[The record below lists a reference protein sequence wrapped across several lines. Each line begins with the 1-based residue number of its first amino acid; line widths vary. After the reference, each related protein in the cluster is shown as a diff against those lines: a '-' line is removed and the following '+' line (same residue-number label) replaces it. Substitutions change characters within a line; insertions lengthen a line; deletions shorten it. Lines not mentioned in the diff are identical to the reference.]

1 MSKITLY
8 KLEANN
14 KGEIIIEKPFKL
26 EREMQKVFEDNLGL
40 IMGLEMVKSEFTIKD
55 KRIDTL
61 AFDNQSN
68 SFVIIEYKRD
78 KNNSVFDQGITYLN
92 LMLNYKADFVLEYN
106 ENMKNNLLR
115 DDVDW
120 SQSRVVFVSSD
131 FTENQIQATNFK
143 DFAIELWEV
152 KRYSNNTISINNI
165 GKSKSAPSI
174 KPILEKNNT
183 YKDISKEIKVYDEDD
198 HVQGKPDEII
208 ELYEKFKNAILNIK
222 DGIDIVSKKYW
233 VSFRLNNVIL
243 CDIIIS
249 SVSLTILINLKKGQL
264 EDPKK
269 IMIDVSKTGH
279 YGNGDYKTL
288 VKNDDNLEYIMSLI
302 KQAIK
307 SRITYPNNK

>member
-8 KLEANN
+8 KLEADNRA
-14 KGEIIIEKPFKL
+14 EIVSEKPFKL
-26 EREMQKVFEDNLGL
+26 ERDMQRVFEDNLGL

-61 AFDNQSN
+61 AFDRQSN

-183 YKDISKEIKVYDEDD
+183 YQDISKEIKVYTEED
-198 HVQGKPDEII
+198 HLQSKSDEII
-208 ELYEKFKNAILNIK
+208 ELYEKFKNAILNLK
-222 DGIDIVSKKYW
+222 EGIEVVYRKYYIG
-233 VSFRLNNVIL
+233 FKLNNSN
-243 CDIIIS
+243 IS
-249 SVSLTILINLKKGQL
+249 DVEIQSKSLKLYINLNKGHL
-264 EDPKK
+264 DDPKGLMRD
-269 IMIDVSKTGH
+269 ISNVGH
-279 YGNGDYKTL
+279 WGNGDYQII
-288 VKNDDNLEYIMSLI
+288 VKNDDDLEYIMSLI

-307 SRITYPNNK
+307 

>member
-14 KGEIIIEKPFKL
+14 KAEIVSEKPFKL

-174 KPILEKNNT
+174 KPILEKNKT
-183 YKDISKEIKVYDEDD
+183 LKDISTEIKVYDEDD

-208 ELYEKFKNAILNIK
+208 ELYEKFKNAILNLK

-307 SRITYPNNK
+307 YQN

>member
-14 KGEIIIEKPFKL
+14 KAEIIIEKPFKL
-26 EREMQKVFEDNLGL
+26 EREMQKVFEDNLGV
-40 IMGLEMVKSEFTIKD
+40 IMGLEMVKSEFTTKD

-61 AFDNQSN
+61 AFDRQSN

-106 ENMKNNLLR
+106 ENMKNNLSR
-115 DDVDW
+115 NKIDW

-183 YKDISKEIKVYDEDD
+183 YQEISKEIKVYSEED
-198 HVQGKPDEII
+198 HLQGKPDEII
-208 ELYEKFKNAILNIK
+208 ELYEKFKNAILNLK
-222 DGIDIVSKKYW
+222 DGIEIVYRKLYIGYRYNNSAISDIEIQSKQLKLY
-233 VSFRLNNVIL
+233 
-243 CDIIIS
+243 
-249 SVSLTILINLKKGQL
+249 ININKGQL
-264 EDPKK
+264 DDPKGLMRD
-269 IMIDVSKTGH
+269 ISNVGH
-279 YGNGDYKTL
+279 WGNGDYQTL
-288 VKNDDNLEYIMSLI
+288 IKNDNDLEYIMSLI

-307 SRITYPNNK
+307 

>member
-14 KGEIIIEKPFKL
+14 KAEIIIEKPFKL
-26 EREMQKVFEDNLGL
+26 EREMQKVFEDNLGV

-61 AFDNQSN
+61 AFDRQSN
-68 SFVIIEYKRD
+68 SFVIVEYKRD

-106 ENMKNNLLR
+106 ENMKNNLSR
-115 DDVDW
+115 NKIDW

-183 YKDISKEIKVYDEDD
+183 YQEISKEI
-198 HVQGKPDEII
+198 
-208 ELYEKFKNAILNIK
+208 
-222 DGIDIVSKKYW
+222 
-233 VSFRLNNVIL
+233 
-243 CDIIIS
+243 
-249 SVSLTILINLKKGQL
+249 
-264 EDPKK
+264 
-269 IMIDVSKTGH
+269 
-279 YGNGDYKTL
+279 
-288 VKNDDNLEYIMSLI
+288 
-302 KQAIK
+302 
-307 SRITYPNNK
+307 

>member
-14 KGEIIIEKPFKL
+14 RAEIVSEKPFKL
-26 EREMQKVFEDNLGL
+26 EREMQRVFEDNLGL

-61 AFDNQSN
+61 AFDRQSN

-183 YKDISKEIKVYDEDD
+183 YQDISREIIVYSEED
-198 HVQGKPDEII
+198 HLQGKSDEII
-208 ELYEKFKNAILNIK
+208 ELYEKFKKAILNLKEGFEVVYRKVYIGFK
-222 DGIDIVSKKYW
+222 MNNSNVTDIEVQAKQLKIY
-233 VSFRLNNVIL
+233 
-243 CDIIIS
+243 
-249 SVSLTILINLKKGQL
+249 INLKKGQL
-264 EDPKK
+264 DDPKGLMRD
-269 IMIDVSKTGH
+269 ISSVGH
-279 YGNGDYKTL
+279 WGNGDYQII
-288 VKNDDNLEYIMSLI
+288 VKNDNDLEYIMSLI

-307 SRITYPNNK
+307 

>member
-14 KGEIIIEKPFKL
+14 KAEIISEKPFKL

-40 IMGLEMVKSEFTIKD
+40 IMGLEMVKSEFSVKD

-61 AFDNQSN
+61 AFDKQSN

-78 KNNSVFDQGITYLN
+78 KNTSVFDQGITYLN

-115 DDVDW
+115 DNVDW

-152 KRYSNNTISINNI
+152 KRYSNNTVSINNI

-183 YKDISKEIKVYDEDD
+183 YQDISKEIKVYSEED
-198 HVQGKPDEII
+198 HLQGKPDEII
-208 ELYEKFKNAILNIK
+208 ELYEKFKNAILNLK
-222 DGIDIVSKKYW
+222 DNIEVVYRKHYIGFK
-233 VSFRLNNVIL
+233 LNNSNIS
-243 CDIIIS
+243 DIEIQGKQLKLY
-249 SVSLTILINLKKGQL
+249 VNLNKGL
-264 EDPKK
+264 LDDPKGLMRD
-269 IMIDVSKTGH
+269 ISNVGH
-279 YGNGDYKTL
+279 LGNGDYQTL
-288 VKNDDNLEYIMSLI
+288 VKNDDDLEYIMSLI

-307 SRITYPNNK
+307 

>member
-8 KLEANN
+8 KLEADNRA
-14 KGEIIIEKPFKL
+14 EIVSEKPFKL
-26 EREMQKVFEDNLGL
+26 EREMQRVFEDNLGL

-61 AFDNQSN
+61 AFDRQSN

-183 YKDISKEIKVYDEDD
+183 YQDISKEIKVYTEED
-198 HVQGKPDEII
+198 HLQSKSDEII
-208 ELYEKFKNAILNIK
+208 ELYEKFKNAILNLK
-222 DGIDIVSKKYW
+222 EGIEVVYRKYYIG
-233 VSFRLNNVIL
+233 FKLNNSN
-243 CDIIIS
+243 IS
-249 SVSLTILINLKKGQL
+249 DVEIQSKSLKLYINLNKGHL
-264 EDPKK
+264 DDPKGLMRD
-269 IMIDVSKTGH
+269 ISNVGH
-279 YGNGDYKTL
+279 WGNGDYQII
-288 VKNDDNLEYIMSLI
+288 VKNDDDLEYIMSLI

-307 SRITYPNNK
+307 

>member
-8 KLEANN
+8 KLDANN
-14 KGEIIIEKPFKL
+14 KAEVVSEKPFKL

-40 IMGLEMVKSEFTIKD
+40 IMGLEMVKSEFSIKD
-55 KRIDTL
+55 KRIDTM
-61 AFDNQSN
+61 AYDAQNN
-68 SFVIIEYKRD
+68 AFVIIEYKRD
-78 KNNSVFDQGITYLN
+78 KNSSVFDQGITYLN

-115 DDVDW
+115 DNVDW

-183 YKDISKEIKVYDEDD
+183 YQDISKEIKVYTEED
-198 HVQGKPDEII
+198 HLQSKSDEII
-208 ELYEKFKNAILNIK
+208 ELYEKFKNAILNLK
-222 DGIDIVSKKYW
+222 EGIEVVYRKYYIG
-233 VSFRLNNVIL
+233 FKLNNSN
-243 CDIIIS
+243 IS
-249 SVSLTILINLKKGQL
+249 DVEIQSKSLKLYINLNKGHL
-264 EDPKK
+264 DDPKGLMRD
-269 IMIDVSKTGH
+269 ISNVGH
-279 YGNGDYKTL
+279 WGNGDYQII
-288 VKNDDNLEYIMSLI
+288 VKNDDDLEYIMSLI

-307 SRITYPNNK
+307 

>member
-14 KGEIIIEKPFKL
+14 KAEIVSEKPFKL

-106 ENMKNNLLR
+106 ENMKNNLSR
-115 DDVDW
+115 NKIDW

-183 YKDISKEIKVYDEDD
+183 YQEISKEIKVYSEED
-198 HVQGKPDEII
+198 HLQGKPDEII
-208 ELYEKFKNAILNIK
+208 ELYEKFNNAILNLK
-222 DGIDIVSKKYW
+222 DGIEIVYRKLYIGYRYNNTAISDIEIQSKQLKLY
-233 VSFRLNNVIL
+233 
-243 CDIIIS
+243 
-249 SVSLTILINLKKGQL
+249 ININKGQL
-264 EDPKK
+264 DDPKGLMRD
-269 IMIDVSKTGH
+269 ISNVGH
-279 YGNGDYKTL
+279 WGNGDYQTL
-288 VKNDDNLEYIMSLI
+288 IKNDDDLEYIMSLI

-307 SRITYPNNK
+307 

>member
-14 KGEIIIEKPFKL
+14 KAEIIIEKPFKL
-26 EREMQKVFEDNLGL
+26 EREMQKVFEDNLGV

-61 AFDNQSN
+61 AFDRQSN
-68 SFVIIEYKRD
+68 SFVIVEYKRD

-106 ENMKNNLLR
+106 ENMKNNLSR
-115 DDVDW
+115 NKIDW

-183 YKDISKEIKVYDEDD
+183 YQEISKEIKVYSEED
-198 HVQGKPDEII
+198 HLQGKSDEII
-208 ELYEKFKNAILNIK
+208 ELYEKFKNAILNLRE
-222 DGIDIVSKKYW
+222 GIEIVYRKLYIGFKFNNGNISDIEIQAKQLKLYV
-233 VSFRLNNVIL
+233 NVNKGQL
-243 CDIIIS
+243 DDPKGLMRDIS
-249 SVSLTILINLKKGQL
+249 SV
-264 EDPKK
+264 
-269 IMIDVSKTGH
+269 GH
-279 YGNGDYKTL
+279 WGNGDYQVI
-288 VKNDDNLEYIMSLI
+288 VKNDDDLEYIMSLI

-307 SRITYPNNK
+307 YQN

>member
-14 KGEIIIEKPFKL
+14 KAEIVSEKPFKL

-120 SQSRVVFVSSD
+120 SQSR
-131 FTENQIQATNFK
+131 Q
-143 DFAIELWEV
+143 
-152 KRYSNNTISINNI
+152 
-165 GKSKSAPSI
+165 
-174 KPILEKNNT
+174 
-183 YKDISKEIKVYDEDD
+183 DISRKIKVYSEED
-198 HVQGKPDEII
+198 HLKGKSDEII
-208 ELYEKFKNAILNIK
+208 ELYEKFKNAILN
-222 DGIDIVSKKYW
+222 
-233 VSFRLNNVIL
+233 L
-243 CDIIIS
+243 
-249 SVSLTILINLKKGQL
+249 
-264 EDPKK
+264 
-269 IMIDVSKTGH
+269 
-279 YGNGDYKTL
+279 
-288 VKNDDNLEYIMSLI
+288 KNDLEVVYRKNYI
-302 KQAIK
+302 
-307 SRITYPNNK
+307 

>member
-14 KGEIIIEKPFKL
+14 KAEIIIEKPFKL
-26 EREMQKVFEDNLGL
+26 EREMQKVFEDNLGV

-61 AFDNQSN
+61 AFDRQSN
-68 SFVIIEYKRD
+68 SFVIVEYKRD

-106 ENMKNNLLR
+106 ENMKNNLSR
-115 DDVDW
+115 NKIDW

-183 YKDISKEIKVYDEDD
+183 FQDISKEIKVYSEED
-198 HVQGKPDEII
+198 HLQGMSDEII
-208 ELYEKFKNAILNIK
+208 ELYEKFKKAILNLRESFE
-222 DGIDIVSKKYW
+222 VVPKKLW
-233 VSFRLNNVIL
+233 VSFRIGNTII
-243 CDIIIS
+243 CDIKIKTN
-249 SVSLTILINLKKGQL
+249 SLKIFINLKKGQL
-264 EDPKK
+264 NDPKGL
-269 IMIDVSKTGH
+269 MRDVSSVGH
-279 YGNGDYKTL
+279 WGNGDYQVI
-288 VKNDDNLEYIMSLI
+288 VKNDDDLEYLMSLI

-307 SRITYPNNK
+307 